1 MDHCSIVLDLSGFD
15 SAPRI
20 LVDFEQLNGLDMEI
34 TDLSNGKTVDIN
46 SENEE
51 KSTCSSKIK
60 ISWRFTGIGT
70 SFKFKW
76 TSRESD
82 FNCRLK
88 PEEELTNRVKAVQE
102 YLHRS
107 VRYDTN
113 DMAQNFI
120 NRVKYINEDFRDNL
134 QQPADAIAFVKSAF
148 AQEMAPFKF
157 KDLCHIQSQIE
168 RVANKLAAKV
178 DDANVEIQQIKSDLE
193 DILRHISNSYNSLLL
208 VPLIGYDS
216 YPQSAI

>member
-1 MDHCSIVLDLSGFD
+1 MDQCSIILDLSGFD
-15 SAPRI
+15 SSPRI
-20 LVDFEQLNGLDMEI
+20 LVDFEKLNGLEIEI
-34 TDLSNGKTVDIN
+34 TDLTNGGTVDLT
-46 SENEE
+46 SENGE

-60 ISWRFTGIGT
+60 ISWKFTGIGT
-70 SFKFKW
+70 SFKFNW

-120 NRVKYINEDFRDNL
+120 NRVKYINEDFKDNL

-178 DDANVEIQQIKSDLE
+178 GDAHDEIDQIKSDLE
-193 DILRHISNSYNSLLL
+193 DILRQTFKLKILGLSLAL
-208 VPLIGYDS
+208 DS
-216 YPQSAI
+216 VI